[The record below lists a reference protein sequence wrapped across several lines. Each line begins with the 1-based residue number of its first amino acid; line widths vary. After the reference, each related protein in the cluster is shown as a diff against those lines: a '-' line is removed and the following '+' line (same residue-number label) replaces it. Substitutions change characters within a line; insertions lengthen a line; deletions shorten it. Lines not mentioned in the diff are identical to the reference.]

1 MFLYTKNFEE
11 QKERAMKSLR
21 QALAEGRV
29 DEDIVTLLDKIN
41 ALENYF
47 TTSSCSGRISVME
60 MPHFGDKVSSV
71 WLGKWHR
78 TVKVEEVFE
87 AIERHEKGQLWFL
100 VRSPILHVGAR
111 TLEDAVKLLNLA
123 IGLGFKYSNVKSV
136 SNKKLLV
143 EIRSTERMD
152 VPLGE
157 NGELWVSREYIG
169 RIVTIANDQ
178 VRRFKG
184 KLKALEEAVDE
195 VLRAGESSRPQSGRR
210 SDTPPR

>member
-1 MFLYTKNFEE
+1 MFLYTRNFDE
-11 QKERAMKSLR
+11 QKAKAMEGLR
-21 QALAEGRV
+21 KALAENKV
-29 DEDIVTLLDKIN
+29 DEDIIPLLEKLN

-60 MPHFGDKVSSV
+60 MPHFGDKVNSV

-78 TVKVEEVFE
+78 EVSVGEVLE

-111 TLEDAVKLLNLA
+111 RMEDAVRLLNLA
-123 IGLGFKYSNVKSV
+123 IGLGFKYSNIKSV
-136 SNKKLLV
+136 SHKKLLV

-157 NGELWVSREYIG
+157 DGELWVSEDYIE
-169 RIVTIANDQ
+169 RIVAIANDQ

-184 KLKALEEAVDE
+184 KLKKLEEE
-195 VLRAGESSRPQSGRR
+195 IERLKG
-210 SDTPPR
+210 

>member
-1 MFLYTKNFEE
+1 MFLYTENFDDQKKKAMEGLRKALEE
-11 QKERAMKSLR
+11 DK
-21 QALAEGRV
+21 V
-29 DEDIVTLLDKIN
+29 DHDIIPLLEKIN
-41 ALENYF
+41 ALQNYF

-60 MPHFGDKVSSV
+60 MPHFGDKVNSV

-78 TVKVEEVFE
+78 EVTVEEVFE
-87 AIERHEKGQLWFL
+87 AVGKHRSGQLWFL

-123 IGLGFKYSNVKSV
+123 IGLGFKYSNIKSV
-136 SNKKLLV
+136 SHKKLVV

-157 NGELWVSREYIG
+157 NGELWVDEAYIKK
-169 RIVTIANDQ
+169 IVNLANAQ

-184 KLKALEEAVDE
+184 KLKRLEAEIEELSE
-195 VLRAGESSRPQSGRR
+195 V
-210 SDTPPR
+210 

>member
-11 QKERAMKSLR
+11 QKAKAMEGLM
-21 QALAEGRV
+21 QALREGKV
-29 DEDIVTLLDKIN
+29 DEDIITLLEKIN

-60 MPHFGDKVSSV
+60 MPHFGDKVNSV

-78 TVKVEEVFE
+78 EVTIEEVFE
-87 AIERHEKGQLWFL
+87 AIGKHKSGQLWFL

-123 IGLGFKYSNVKSV
+123 IGLGFKYSNIKSV
-136 SNKKLLV
+136 SHRKLLV

-152 VPLGE
+152 VPLGAD
-157 NGELWVSREYIG
+157 GELWVSEDYIR
-169 RIVTIANDQ
+169 RIVGIANDQ
-178 VRRFKG
+178 LRRFKG
-184 KLKALEEAVDE
+184 KLRRLEEE
-195 VLRAGESSRPQSGRR
+195 VGKLSQSQ
-210 SDTPPR
+210 